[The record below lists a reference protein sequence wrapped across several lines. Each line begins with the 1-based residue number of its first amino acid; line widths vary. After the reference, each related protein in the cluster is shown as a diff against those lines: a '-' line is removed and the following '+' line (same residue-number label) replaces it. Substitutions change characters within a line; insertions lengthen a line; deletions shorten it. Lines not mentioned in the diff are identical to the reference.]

1 MSKTEFIPGVECR
14 SALRGEDLLTRAP
27 LWMDFE
33 DLRPRGLSQ
42 TQKTNIVR
50 FRSCEVSGMV
60 GVLETDAGQ
69 RRT

>member
-1 MSKTEFIPGVECR
+1 MDEQNGVYPWGGMSLGLE
-14 SALRGEDLLTRAP
+14 RAP

-33 DLRPRGLSQ
+33 DLRPRGISQ

-69 RRT
+69 RRK